1 MLKILKILRKASQN
15 NCVYDYAYPNY
26 SADTGQYENVPWRS
40 PKSPNVRDLQVTSEG
55 LSGDQY

>member
-26 SADTGQYENVPWRS
+26 SADTGQYENVP
-40 PKSPNVRDLQVTSEG
+40 
-55 LSGDQY
+55 